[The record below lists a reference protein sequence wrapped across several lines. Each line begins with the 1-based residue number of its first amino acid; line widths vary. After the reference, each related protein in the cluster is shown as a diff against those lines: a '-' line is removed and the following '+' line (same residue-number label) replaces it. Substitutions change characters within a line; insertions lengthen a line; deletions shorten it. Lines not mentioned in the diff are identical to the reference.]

1 MPEGPPDERHLLMS
15 SRVSYEERVVS
26 LPGRGEIFLRESR
39 SPTGAPTLFLLH
51 GLGATGL
58 LNWRNALEPLAE
70 QYRVIVVDHRGHGRG
85 IATRAPFRLVDCA
98 DDVASLAS
106 VLGIERFHAAGYS
119 MGGPIA
125 QLLWQRHPE
134 RVEGL
139 VLCATAAR
147 FSSPEMRRLSFIASP
162 GLRLF
167 GRIAPR
173 DAIRQRALDWVSEQ
187 IDDPEIRDRILAEV
201 AQSDPVAIGQ
211 AASAVLR
218 FDSRAWI
225 GQIDVPTAVV
235 LTQRDRLVRP
245 TSQQALADRLMD
257 TRVFPVDGDHSACRT
272 APEAFVPALS
282 RACASVV
289 ERARKRAS
297 RDRAR

>member
-1 MPEGPPDERHLLMS
+1 MPSRVPYDERL
-15 SRVSYEERVVS
+15 VT
-26 LPGRGEIFLRESR
+26 LPDRGDIFVRESR
-39 SPTGAPTLFLLH
+39 SPAGAPTFFLLH

-58 LNWRNALEPLAE
+58 LNWRSALGPLAE
-70 QYRVIVVDHRGHGRG
+70 QYRVLVVDHRGHGRG

-98 DDVASLAS
+98 DDVATLAD
-106 VLGIERFHAAGYS
+106 VLGIERFYAAGYS

-125 QLLWQRHPE
+125 QLLWQRHAR
-134 RVEGL
+134 RVDGL

-147 FSSPEMRRLSFIASP
+147 FSSTEMRRLSFLASP

-173 DAIRQRALDWVSEQ
+173 DAIRQRALDWMSEQ
-187 IDDPEIRDRILAEV
+187 IEDPEMRARILTEV
-201 AQSDPVAIGQ
+201 AQSDPVTIGQ

-218 FDSRAWI
+218 FDSRDWI
-225 GQIDVPTAVV
+225 EQVDVPASIV

-245 TSQQALADRLMD
+245 AAQQALADRLHD
-257 TRVFPVDGDHSACRT
+257 ARVFPVDGEHSACRT
-272 APEAFVPALS
+272 APEAFVPALTK
-282 RACASVV
+282 ACASVV

-297 RDRAR
+297 AD